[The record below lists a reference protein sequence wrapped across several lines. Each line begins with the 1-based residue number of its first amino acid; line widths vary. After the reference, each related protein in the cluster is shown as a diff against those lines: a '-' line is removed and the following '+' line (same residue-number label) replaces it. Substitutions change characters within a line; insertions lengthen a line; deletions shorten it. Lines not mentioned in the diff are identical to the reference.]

1 MVPKRE
7 VDTLHD
13 SQVSASADDAVAVAR
28 KEEHVCC

>member
-7 VDTLHD
+7 VVTLHD